1 MKRRLLVVAVIALA
15 GAGRAAELVKPGY
28 WEATDKILSPVE
40 STKVE
45 RRCITPADVS
55 KFMMGPSNHIYAC
68 TYPEQSAA
76 NGVID
81 FKGRCVDK
89 KGHVVQ
95 IGGHGTYTAT
105 TLNLTADVAFTL
117 FGLPIAARASTTAH
131 RIGDVCPPPD
141 K

>member
-1 MKRRLLVVAVIALA
+1 MRGLWLSLALMATA
-15 GAGRAAELVKPGY
+15 GAVRAAELVQPGY
-28 WEATDKILSPVE
+28 WEATDKILSPIQ
-40 STKVE
+40 STKIE
-45 RRCITPADVS
+45 RRCITPADVH

-76 NGVID
+76 DGVIV

-89 KGHVVQ
+89 KGRVVR

-117 FGLPIAARASTTAH
+117 FGLPIAARASTDAH
-131 RIGDVCPPPD
+131 RIGDVCPSTD